1 MCAAF
6 EIASTTRSTL
16 SACVAISSFT
26 EGESFGTMADDTV
39 YAEDVTTLGE
49 RRLALAFVYAVDD
62 AEILD
67 FTGETGG
74 DWTVGAG
81 CYTQGESTGSHE
93 DSFITLESATMLDA
107 GTISGGSFAR
117 NGVHTDPGNNG
128 WCIIAFALIPSS

>member
-1 MCAAF
+1 MYAF
-6 EIASTTRSTL
+6 RY
-16 SACVAISSFT
+16 VAISSFT
-26 EGESFGTMADDTV
+26 EGESFGTMTDDTV

-74 DWTVGAG
+74 DWTRAG
-81 CYTQGESTGSHE
+81 YTQGESTGSHE
-93 DSFITLESATMLDA
+93 DSVIALQTATLLTS
-107 GTISGGSFAR
+107 GTIEDGSFTR

-128 WCIIAFALIPSS
+128 WCVRAFALRPTS